1 MKMSLIAIIG
11 VAVLVVSTIGFGAS
25 LSTNPGINRIGASD
39 NQAVAAARGN
49 VTALAWTEEVNSSG
63 NVATK
68 QIIFTVGNE
77 DTSNAHSFEVCAVL
91 EAPAL
96 TYQPAAGAP
105 PACNS
110 TSSIAASAKLT
121 LVGINF
127 TNTVEVSDI
136 ANISFSIEELN

>member
-1 MKMSLIAIIG
+1 MSLIAIIG

-39 NQAVAAARGN
+39 NQVVAAARGN
-49 VTALAWTEEVNSSG
+49 VTALAWTEEVNSLG

-68 QIIFTVGNE
+68 QIKFTVGNE
-77 DTSNAHSFEVCAVL
+77 DTVNAHSFQVCAVL
-91 EAPAL
+91 EAPAS
-96 TYQPAAGAP
+96 TFQPTAGAA

-110 TSSIAASAKLT
+110 TSSVAANAKLT

-127 TNTVEVSDI
+127 TSAVEVSDI